1 MKQKTWSSLMEQLS
15 FKGPLNLVFL
25 LDWYPFKDGGRRQI
39 TLTGSK
45 EVLVVSL
52 SFVFKQ
58 LNC

>member
-1 MKQKTWSSLMEQLS
+1 MKQLS

-58 LNC
+58 LNCYVLQ